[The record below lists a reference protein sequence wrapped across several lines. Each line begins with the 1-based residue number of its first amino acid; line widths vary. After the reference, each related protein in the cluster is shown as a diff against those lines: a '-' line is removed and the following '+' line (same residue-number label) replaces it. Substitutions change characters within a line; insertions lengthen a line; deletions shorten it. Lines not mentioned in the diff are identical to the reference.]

1 MAKNAHV
8 GQNKKFWSRPFSI
21 RFTGGGV
28 RKKTGRRAHQEE
40 RNERGVFYHSFCCF
54 FGFSFKK
61 GKGKGKEKEKE
72 RKRKGERKWKKQG
85 KRKGKG
91 EGKERERVY
100 F

>member
-1 MAKNAHV
+1 MVRLCVFKNPPVSSSENNVAKNAHV

-54 FGFSFKK
+54 FGFRIARHIVSLI
-61 GKGKGKEKEKE
+61 
-72 RKRKGERKWKKQG
+72 
-85 KRKGKG
+85 
-91 EGKERERVY
+91 
-100 F
+100 